1 MTVPVLAVGD
11 LMTAAIENQIAGF
24 INTTSAFVRTGAR
37 ATTTAAQTTPLATL
51 TTLTNNGSVWTAT
64 EDSGGYVSAS
74 AGSSTPITIPA
85 GADGLYAVGF
95 DVRMAGTATNR
106 GLCNVRLNGS
116 IAVAYRVVFTG
127 DSVGTLGTVLGL
139 SAGDTLGL
147 SVLTDPAGSVSIGSD
162 IWCYRLGI

>member
-11 LMTAAIENQIAGF
+11 LMTASIENLIAAF

-37 ATTTAAQTTPLATL
+37 ATTTSAQTTPLATL

-74 AGSSTPITIPA
+74 AGSTTPITIPA
-85 GADGLYAVGF
+85 GADGLYAIGV
-95 DVRMAGTATNR
+95 DVRMAGNATNR
-106 GLCNVRLNGS
+106 GLVDMRINAVNGK
-116 IAVAYRVVFTG
+116 YRTVFTG
-127 DSVGTLGTVLGL
+127 DSIGIVTTVLGM
-139 SAGDTLGL
+139 SAGDTLGV
-147 SVLTDPAGSVSIGSD
+147 SVLTDPAGSVSIGAD